1 MDEPP
6 MASVSLGGIEVG
18 FKLPAGQTGGVV
30 SAVEVLVA
38 PGRLA
43 LPHRH
48 EREDELCLVMDGQIG
63 WRIGDQELL
72 ADPQSLTFLPR
83 GMPHAYWNPGSSLA
97 RLVLVSVPG
106 GVERFF
112 QELAAGS
119 MEAERTAAVAA
130 RHGLVLVPEWI
141 DDLVARHGLRI
152 RGG

>member
-1 MDEPP
+1 
-6 MASVSLGGIEVG
+6 VG

-48 EREDELCLVMDGQIG
+48 EREDELCLVMDGQVG

-83 GMPHAYWNPGSSLA
+83 GVPHAYWNPGRSRAPRRPRPPPRRRA
-97 RLVLVSVPG
+97 RRAGVP
-106 GVERFF
+106 RPTRRDKH
-112 QELAAGS
+112 LH
-119 MEAERTAAVAA
+119 EAE
-130 RHGLVLVPEWI
+130 H
-141 DDLVARHGLRI
+141 
-152 RGG
+152 

>member
-6 MASVSLGGIEVG
+6 MASVSLGGIDVG

-48 EREDELCLVMDGQIG
+48 EREDELCLVMDGQVG

-83 GMPHAYWNPGSSLA
+83 GVPHAYWNPGSSLA